1 MNPFDFAL
9 PSLLA
14 LYCFTVM
21 HLLNLLRHCV
31 CQVEITVLNSK
42 SSGIVFLGAPYSF
55 YTVDGV
61 PVNYSI
67 GSVTAF
73 DLQYGRITNI
83 TYRIVSSN
91 FSCT

>member
-1 MNPFDFAL
+1 
-9 PSLLA
+9 
-14 LYCFTVM
+14 M

-67 GSVTAF
+67 GIIISLPSYFLYMVAF
-73 DLQYGRITNI
+73 CQL
-83 TYRIVSSN
+83 
-91 FSCT
+91 FH